1 MKPEQTAIVLL
12 ELQND
17 FLSPEGKLYP
27 MVEAVLSRY
36 DVVANLNRMISSGRT
51 AGATIVHTP
60 IRFSAD
66 YREMGPAPYGIMKVV
81 KDSGA
86 LVHGTWGGSIAP
98 FIDHADA
105 DLVID
110 GKSSIDA
117 FAGTNLE
124 YVLRA
129 RGINRIVLAGQLTNI
144 CIESTMRS
152 AYDRGYDVVA
162 VTDATSTIGLEQY
175 RISVENNWPM
185 FSKPMDHRQ
194 VIAGLQG

>member
-36 DVVANLNRMISSGRT
+36 DVVANLNRMISSGRA

-98 FIDHADA
+98 FIDHADE

-185 FSKPMDHRQ
+185 FSRPMDHRQ
-194 VIAGLQG
+194 VIASLQG